1 MCVRVF
7 DSNTHMCSAH
17 GSQKR
22 MSQDYES
29 ITVDAGKQCYILL
42 KSRTLSISQEL
53 FANFRIYA
61 IFHFAFLLAFLPFI

>member
-1 MCVRVF
+1 
-7 DSNTHMCSAH
+7 
-17 GSQKR
+17 
-22 MSQDYES
+22 MSQDYEP
-29 ITVDAGKQCYILL
+29 ITVDARKQCYILL